1 MSPAHHTC
9 LLAFLLWGLSST
21 GAAQN
26 CDAVF
31 IATSTPIA
39 VAITKT
45 PEHCPRFGWL
55 SGTTVFAT
63 APGSVVVQG
72 ATWSFQSWS
81 NGGSSLTTTLVL
93 APGINIVVATY
104 QQQGATASLTV
115 GSTNPSSGV
124 HVTVSRPD
132 ISNNSTGFTPASFA
146 YAQPTTTYM
155 IVPAVVAGAPFRRWL
170 LNGTPAGSLPTIL
183 VSVGASTSLT
193 AEYTQLVPGGLVA
206 FGAGCRGSHGVALTH
221 TASGTPLVA
230 GAVTYALAA
239 ALPATPTVFMVG
251 VSDRRLFQLPL
262 PFEATPLGA
271 PGCWLYCDHVVML
284 PGRADSN
291 GTQSIPV
298 AVPDDPSLIGGRIF
312 SQFFAVDPTGN
323 AAGLTSSN
331 AVETRL
337 GGYR

>member
-1 MSPAHHTC
+1 MSPTHR
-9 LLAFLLWGLSST
+9 LLALFLWGLSST
-21 GAAQN
+21 AAAQN
-26 CDAVF
+26 CDALF

-39 VAITKT
+39 AAITRT
-45 PEHCPRFGWL
+45 PEHCPNIGWL
-55 SGTTVFAT
+55 SGATVFAS

-72 ATWSFQSWS
+72 VTWTFQSWS
-81 NGGSSLTTTLVL
+81 NGGSSTTTTLVL

-104 QQQGATASLTV
+104 QQQGATAALTV

-132 ISNNSTGFTPASFA
+132 MWNNSTGFTPTSFA
-146 YAQPTTTYM
+146 YAQPTTTYVT
-155 IVPAVVAGAPFRRWL
+155 VPAMVAGAPFRRWL

-183 VSVGASTSLT
+183 VSVGGLTSLT
-193 AEYTQLVPGGLVA
+193 AEYAQLVPGGLVS
-206 FGAGCRGSHGVALTH
+206 FGAGCRGSHGVPLTH

-239 ALPATPTVFMVG
+239 ALPATPTILMVG
-251 VSDRRLFQLPL
+251 VSDQRLFQLPL

-284 PGRADSN
+284 PGRADGN
-291 GTQSIPV
+291 GRQSIPV
-298 AVPDDPSLIGGRIF
+298 AVPDEPSLIGGRIF
-312 SQFFAVDPTGN
+312 SQFFAVDFAVNT
-323 AAGLTSSN
+323 AGLTSSN
-331 AVETRL
+331 AIETRL